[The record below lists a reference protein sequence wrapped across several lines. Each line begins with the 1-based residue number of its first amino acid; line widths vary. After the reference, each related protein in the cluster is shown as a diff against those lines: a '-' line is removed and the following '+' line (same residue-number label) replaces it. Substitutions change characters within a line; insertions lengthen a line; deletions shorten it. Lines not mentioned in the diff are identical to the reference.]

1 MNMLLK
7 LNAIYAE
14 FIDNFLTIIQD
25 EEEKNKAT
33 LVGGFLRARILSS
46 KIRIDNSAVSLSAVM
61 KSGLVNQDG
70 TFESGED
77 GEKAK
82 HAVFTFDKVRTQA
95 QLDRVSVDYSKWT
108 EIQQI
113 TMVAAIQEAMNRI
126 VATSL
131 KPYLANLQHIVDP
144 GHQMLLR
151 QLLQEMDVT
160 ALKQIAQHIHFNHG
174 TLSLSPESLVLLN
187 RKRHI
192 FIALAASEEAV
203 NIADDAF
210 IAPEDPIPA
219 LLSLSQQILFL
230 DELLP
235 ALVLDVSILSQEEEH
250 EHETKLQLLLLYGK
264 ILAGT
269 KENLWQVKAQ
279 WMRPGD
285 SVSVGSNE
293 VKLPASVSEIIN
305 IISAELSKKH
315 KANYKDAL
323 TRVREVAQKYEQDWY
338 TWFRNQLPYVSA
350 SAALKE
356 FLKEVLK
363 ISVEPLSSSSS
374 SPSTQASSSLFQ
386 SRSPLDGASQEEQ
399 KGPQP

>member
-1 MNMLLK
+1 MLLK

-33 LVGGFLRARILSS
+33 LVSGFLRARILSS
-46 KIRIDNSAVSLSAVM
+46 KIGIDNSAVSLSAVM
-61 KSGLVNQDG
+61 KSGLVSQEG
-70 TFESGED
+70 RFESAEND
-77 GEKAK
+77 EKAK
-82 HAVFTFDKVRTQA
+82 HAVFTFDKARTQA
-95 QLDRVSVDYSKWT
+95 QLVRVDFDCSQWT
-108 EIQQI
+108 EMQQL
-113 TMVAAIQEAMNRI
+113 TMVAVIQEAMNRI

-131 KPYLANLQHIVDP
+131 KPYLANLQHITDLE
-144 GHQMLLR
+144 HQMLLR
-151 QLLQEMDVT
+151 QLLQEMDVS
-160 ALKQIAQHIHFNHG
+160 ALKQIAKQIHFNHG

-192 FIALAASEEAV
+192 FLTLAASEPAL

-210 IAPEDPIPA
+210 IAAENPVPA

-235 ALVLDVSILSQEEEH
+235 ALVLDASVLSQEEEQ
-250 EHETKLQLLLLYGK
+250 EQEIKLQLLLLYGK

-293 VKLPASVSEIIN
+293 VKLPASVSEIMN
-305 IISAELSKKH
+305 IISVELSKKH
-315 KANYKDAL
+315 NANYKDAL
-323 TRVREVAQKYEQDWY
+323 TRVRAVAQQYEQDWY
-338 TWFRNQLPYVSA
+338 TWIRNQLPYVAA

-356 FLKEVLK
+356 FLKGVLN
-363 ISVEPLSSSSS
+363 ISVDGASSSSS
-374 SPSTQASSSLFQ
+374 LKGQASGCFFQ
-386 SRSPLDGASQEEQ
+386 SKNPQHEPLEAEQ
-399 KGPQP
+399 KKPQA